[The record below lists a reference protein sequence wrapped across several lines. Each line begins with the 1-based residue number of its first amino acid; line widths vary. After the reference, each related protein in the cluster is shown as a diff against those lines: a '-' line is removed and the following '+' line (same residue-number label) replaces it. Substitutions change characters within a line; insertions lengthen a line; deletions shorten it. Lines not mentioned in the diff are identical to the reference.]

1 MQTLCR
7 EPGIFKV
14 NESFKPQA
22 SALCTD
28 KVPLR
33 SVTDTLRAGKKFPL
47 MQEFGGFFA
56 RLKWMFWL

>member
-1 MQTLCR
+1 MRTPCL
-7 EPGIFKV
+7 EPEIFKV

-22 SALCTD
+22 CGLCTD

-47 MQEFGGFFA
+47 MQEFGDFFA